1 MKVLVLNC
9 GSSSLKCQLID
20 MEKKERIMKGHYDR
34 IGGSRSSLRF
44 NVRGNKVVIEH
55 PARDFEEAISEI
67 LRLLTSEE
75 YNVINNLNEIGAVGH
90 RIVHGGEKFKNSV
103 IIDENVIKAIEENI
117 TLAPL
122 HNPAGLA
129 GIEACKK
136 LLPQIPMVAVFDTS
150 FHQTMEEKAFIYQLP
165 YKYYEDYKIRKY
177 GFHGISHRYIAGR
190 ITEIT
195 GRTDLKIINCH
206 LGQGA
211 SLCAIKDGK
220 SIDTTMGLTPLAGVP
235 MGTRCGDVDPSIIP
249 TVMKLYDIKPDEM
262 LRIMNKESGAW
273 GVSGVSTDF
282 RDIERTAE
290 QGDERSIL
298 ALESRAYIIAQ
309 YIAKFIVT
317 LNGVDVI
324 TFAGGIGEN
333 GFEERE
339 RICNYLECFG
349 IKLDKQKNLVRGE
362 ETKISTEDSKVQ
374 IYIVPTNEEIVIATD
389 AYELTK
395 NLIPNV

>member
-44 NVRGNKVVIEH
+44 NVRGNKTVIEH

-67 LRLLTSEE
+67 LNLLVSNE
-75 YNVINNLNEIGAVGH
+75 YKVIDDLSEIGAVGH

-103 IIDENVIKAIEENI
+103 IINDEVIKAIEDNI

-129 GIEACKK
+129 GIRAIEK
-136 LLPQIPMVAVFDTS
+136 LLPNIPMVAVFDTS
-150 FHQTMEEKAFIYQLP
+150 FHQTMDRKTYIYQLP

-177 GFHGISHRYIAGR
+177 GFHGISHRYVAKRIA
-190 ITEIT
+190 EILGT
-195 GRTDLKIINCH
+195 NKLRVINCH

-211 SLCAIKDGK
+211 SLCAIKDGI
-220 SIDTTMGLTPLAGVP
+220 SIDTSMGLTPLAGVP

-262 LRIMNKESGAW
+262 LRILNKESGAW

-282 RDIERTAE
+282 RDIERMAS

-309 YIAKFIVT
+309 YIAKFIVS

-349 IKLDKQKNLVRGE
+349 IKLDKEKNKKRGAE
-362 ETKISTEDSKVQ
+362 AEIATADSRVKL
-374 IYIVPTNEEIVIATD
+374 YIVPTNEEIMIATD
-389 AYELTK
+389 TYELTK
-395 NLIPNV
+395 

>member
-20 MEKKERIMKGHYDR
+20 MEKNERIMKGHYDR
-34 IGGSRSSLRF
+34 IGGARSSLRF
-44 NVRGNKVVIEH
+44 NVRGEKTVIEH
-55 PARDFEEAISEI
+55 PARDFEEAIGEI
-67 LRLLTSEE
+67 LRLLISDE
-75 YNVINNLNEIGAVGH
+75 YKVIKSFDEIGAVGH
-90 RIVHGGEKFKNSV
+90 RIVHGGEKFNKSV
-103 IIDENVIKAIEENI
+103 VINDDVIYASQ
-117 TLAPL
+117 
-122 HNPAGLA
+122 
-129 GIEACKK
+129 K
-136 LLPQIPMVAVFDTS
+136 LLPNVPMVAVFDTS
-150 FHQTMEEKAFIYQLP
+150 FHQTIPEKAFIYQLP

-177 GFHGISHRYIAGR
+177 GFHGISHRYVANRISEILGR
-190 ITEIT
+190 K
-195 GRTDLKIINCH
+195 DLKVINCH

-249 TVMKLYDIKPDEM
+249 TVMKLYDIQPDEM

-282 RDIERTAE
+282 RDIERTAAE
-290 QGDERSIL
+290 GDERSIL

-339 RICNYLECFG
+339 RICGYLECFG
-349 IKLDKQKNLVRGE
+349 IKLDKEKNLTRGE
-362 ETKISTEDSKVQ
+362 EYKISSDDSKVD
-374 IYIVPTNEEIVIATD
+374 IYIVPTNEEIVIAED
-389 AYELTK
+389 AYNLTK
-395 NLIPNV
+395 

>member
-20 MEKKERIMKGHYDR
+20 MEKNERIMKGHYDR

-44 NVRGNKVVIEH
+44 NVRGNKVELEH

-75 YNVINNLNEIGAVGH
+75 YKVIEDLNEIGAVGH

-103 IIDENVIKAIEENI
+103 VIDDEVIKAIKENI

-129 GIEACKK
+129 GIKACRK
-136 LLPQIPMVAVFDTS
+136 LLPKTPMVAVFDTS
-150 FHQTMEEKAFIYQLP
+150 FHQTMEEKAYIYQIP

-177 GFHGISHRYIAGR
+177 GFHGISHRYVAKR
-190 ITEIT
+190 ISEIT
-195 GRTDLKIINCH
+195 GKSELKVINCH

-211 SLCAIKDGK
+211 SLCAINAGK
-220 SIDTTMGLTPLAGVP
+220 SVDTTMGLTPLAGVP

-249 TVMKLYDIKPDEM
+249 TVMKLYDIKPDDM
-262 LRIMNKESGAW
+262 LKILNKESGAW

-282 RDIERTAE
+282 RDIERTAA

-309 YIAKFIVT
+309 YIAKFVVT
-317 LNGVDVI
+317 LQGVDVI
-324 TFAGGIGEN
+324 TFCGGIGEN
-333 GFEERE
+333 GWEERE
-339 RICNYLECFG
+339 RICRYLDCFG
-349 IKLDKQKNLVRGE
+349 VKIDAEKNRVRGE
-362 ETKISTEDSKVQ
+362 EMEITTPDSKVKV
-374 IYIVPTNEEIVIATD
+374 YIVPTNEEIVIASD

-395 NLIPNV
+395 N

>member
-20 MEKKERIMKGHYDR
+20 MEKNERIMKGHYDR

-44 NVRGNKVVIEH
+44 NVRGEKVNIEY
-55 PARDFEEAISEI
+55 PARNFEEAISKI
-67 LRLLTSEE
+67 LRLLTSPE
-75 YNVINNLNEIGAVGH
+75 YKVIESLDEIGAVGH

-103 IIDENVIKAIEENI
+103 VIDDEVIKAIKDNI

-129 GIEACKK
+129 GIKACKK
-136 LLPQIPMVAVFDTS
+136 LLPKTPMVAVFDTA
-150 FHQTMEEKAFIYQLP
+150 FHQTMEEKAYIYQLP

-177 GFHGISHRYIAGR
+177 GFHGISHRYVAQRIA
-190 ITEIT
+190 EII
-195 GRTDLKIINCH
+195 GKSDLKVINCH

-211 SLCAIKDGK
+211 SLCAIKEGK
-220 SIDTTMGLTPLAGVP
+220 SLDTTMGLTPLAGVP

-249 TVMKLYDIKPDEM
+249 TVMKLYDIKPDDM
-262 LRIMNKESGAW
+262 LKILNKESGAW

-282 RDIERTAE
+282 RDIERTAA

-309 YIAKFIVT
+309 YIAKFVVT
-317 LNGVDVI
+317 LQGVDVI
-324 TFAGGIGEN
+324 TFCGGIGEN
-333 GFEERE
+333 GWEERE
-339 RICNYLECFG
+339 RICKYLECFG
-349 IKLDKQKNLVRGE
+349 VKLDFEKNRIRGE
-362 ETKISTEDSKVQ
+362 EVEISAPDSKVKVH
-374 IYIVPTNEEIVIATD
+374 IVPTNEEIVIAAD
-389 AYELTK
+389 AYNLTK
-395 NLIPNV
+395 N

>member
-20 MEKKERIMKGHYDR
+20 MEKNERIMKGHYDR

-44 NVRGNKVVIEH
+44 NVRGEKIVLEH
-55 PARDFEEAISEI
+55 PARNFEEAISEI
-67 LRLLTSEE
+67 LRLLTSEK
-75 YNVINNLNEIGAVGH
+75 YKVIENLDEIGAVGH

-103 IIDENVIKAIEENI
+103 LIDDEVIKAIKENI

-129 GIEACKK
+129 GIKACKK
-136 LLPQIPMVAVFDTS
+136 LLPKTPMVAVFDTA

-177 GFHGISHRYIAGR
+177 GFHGISHRYVAKR
-190 ITEIT
+190 ISEIT
-195 GRTDLKIINCH
+195 GKSELKVINCH

-211 SLCAIKDGK
+211 SLCAIKNGV
-220 SIDTTMGLTPLAGVP
+220 SQDTTMGLTPLAGVP

-249 TVMKLYDIKPDEM
+249 TVMKLYNLQPDEM
-262 LRIMNKESGAW
+262 LQVLNKESGAW

-282 RDIERTAE
+282 RDIERTAA
-290 QGDERSIL
+290 QGDQRSIL

-309 YIAKFIVT
+309 YIAKFVVT
-317 LNGVDVI
+317 LQGVDVI
-324 TFAGGIGEN
+324 TFCGGIGEN
-333 GFEERE
+333 GWEERE
-339 RICNYLECFG
+339 RICRYLECFG
-349 IKLDKQKNLVRGE
+349 VKIDAEKNKIRGE
-362 ETKISTEDSKVQ
+362 EMEITTPDSKVKV
-374 IYIVPTNEEIVIATD
+374 YVVPTNEEIVIASD

-395 NLIPNV
+395 N

>member
-20 MEKKERIMKGHYDR
+20 MEKNERIMKGHYDR

-44 NVRGNKVVIEH
+44 NVRGEKTVIEH

-67 LRLLTSEE
+67 LSLLISEK
-75 YNVINNLNEIGAVGH
+75 YKVINSFDEIGAVGH
-90 RIVHGGEKFKNSV
+90 RIVHGGEKFKESV
-103 IIDENVIKAIEENI
+103 IIDDKVIEAIKECI

-129 GIEACKK
+129 GIKACKK
-136 LLPQIPMVAVFDTS
+136 LLPNAPMVAVFDTS
-150 FHQTMEEKAFIYQLP
+150 FHQTMPEKAFIYQLP

-177 GFHGISHRYIAGR
+177 GFHGISHRYVANR
-190 ITEIT
+190 ISEMT
-195 GRTDLKIINCH
+195 GKKDLKVINCH

-211 SLCAIKDGK
+211 SLCAIENGK
-220 SIDTTMGLTPLAGVP
+220 SVDTTMGLTPLAGVP

-249 TVMKLYDIKPDEM
+249 TVMKLYNIQPDEM

-282 RDIERTAE
+282 RDIERAAAS
-290 QGDERSIL
+290 GDKRSIL
-298 ALESRAYIIAQ
+298 ALEGRAYTIAQ

-324 TFAGGIGEN
+324 TFAGGVGEN

-339 RICNYLECFG
+339 RICKYLECFG
-349 IKLDKQKNLVRGE
+349 VKLDKEKNLIRGE
-362 ETKISTEDSKVQ
+362 EAKISTEDSKVG
-374 IYIVPTNEEIVIATD
+374 IYIVPTNEELVIAQD
-389 AYELTK
+389 AYKLTK
-395 NLIPNV
+395 

>member
-34 IGGSRSSLRF
+34 IGGNRSSLRF
-44 NVRGNKVVIEH
+44 NVRGNKTVIEH
-55 PARDFEEAISEI
+55 PARNFEEAISKI
-67 LRLLTSEE
+67 LRLLTSPE
-75 YNVINNLNEIGAVGH
+75 YKVIESLDEIGAVGH

-103 IIDENVIKAIEENI
+103 VIDDDVIKAIKDNI

-129 GIEACKK
+129 GIKACKK
-136 LLPQIPMVAVFDTS
+136 LLPKTPMVAVFDTA
-150 FHQTMEEKAFIYQLP
+150 FHQTMEEKAYIYQLP

-177 GFHGISHRYIAGR
+177 GFHGISHRYVAQRIA
-190 ITEIT
+190 EIT
-195 GRTDLKIINCH
+195 GKSDLKVINCH

-211 SLCAIKDGK
+211 SLCAIKEGK
-220 SIDTTMGLTPLAGVP
+220 SLDTTMGLTPLAGVP

-249 TVMKLYDIKPDEM
+249 TVMKLYDIKPDDM
-262 LRIMNKESGAW
+262 LKILNKESGAW

-282 RDIERTAE
+282 RDIERTAA

-309 YIAKFIVT
+309 YIAKFVVT
-317 LNGVDVI
+317 LQGVDII
-324 TFAGGIGEN
+324 TFCGGIGEN
-333 GFEERE
+333 GWEERE
-339 RICNYLECFG
+339 RICKYLECFG
-349 IKLDKQKNLVRGE
+349 VKLDFEKNRIRGE
-362 ETKISTEDSKVQ
+362 EAEISALDSKVKVH
-374 IYIVPTNEEIVIATD
+374 IVPTNEEIVIATD
-389 AYELTK
+389 AYNLTK
-395 NLIPNV
+395 N